1 MGRVSG
7 GSCSR
12 NTVRLTTSRQAS
24 NTEIFLRVLWT
35 SVSVLALL
43 VGCADPEH
51 GRRDSVAVW
60 VPRRVGDTTTV
71 SATPPRVPDSVPTP
85 TPQDTLPTGYAL
97 TDTTNWGTI
106 EEDGQRAVLRRGGTA
121 IDTVDLTFGVAAV
134 GQDSLVFFP
143 VRTDT
148 LPLPTTSVP
157 SYESYPTEH
166 VLWTPVTRRKLREVL
181 PFFNS
186 FISSPT
192 TPREGVINY
201 WGVQPYGRTNRV
213 YAMRYNFRTA
223 HVDSLFL
230 NREDPVA
237 TDYRY
242 HFGLPQIHPGE
253 VSFDGLVVD
262 SATWRIIRQDS
273 VSR

>member
-1 MGRVSG
+1 
-7 GSCSR
+7 
-12 NTVRLTTSRQAS
+12 
-24 NTEIFLRVLWT
+24 LRVLWT

-43 VGCADPEH
+43 VACADPEH
-51 GRRDSVAVW
+51 GHRDSVAVW

-71 SATPPRVPDSVPTP
+71 SATPPRVPDPAPTP
-85 TPQDTLPTGYAL
+85 TPQDTLPAGYAL

-106 EEDGQRAVLRRGGTA
+106 EEDGQRAVLRRAGVA
-121 IDTVDLTFGVAAV
+121 IDTVDLNFGVAAV

-166 VLWTPVTRRKLREVL
+166 VLWTPVSRRELRDVL

-192 TPREGVINY
+192 TPRDGVIHY
-201 WGVQPYGRTNRV
+201 WGVQPYGKTNRV

-223 HVDSLFL
+223 RSDSLFL

-242 HFGLPQIHPGE
+242 HFGLPQIHGTE
-253 VSFDGLVVD
+253 ISFDGLVVD

>member
-1 MGRVSG
+1 
-7 GSCSR
+7 
-12 NTVRLTTSRQAS
+12 
-24 NTEIFLRVLWT
+24 LRVLWT

-43 VGCADPEH
+43 VACADPEH

-71 SATPPRVPDSVPTP
+71 SATPPRVPDPAPTP
-85 TPQDTLPTGYAL
+85 SPQDTLPAGYAL

-106 EEDGQRAVLRRGGTA
+106 EEDGQRAVLRRAGVA
-121 IDTVDLTFGVAAV
+121 IDTVDLNFGVAAV

-166 VLWTPVTRRKLREVL
+166 VLWTPVSRRELRDVL

-192 TPREGVINY
+192 TPRDGVIHY
-201 WGVQPYGRTNRV
+201 WGVQPYGKTNRV

-223 HVDSLFL
+223 RSDSLFL

-242 HFGLPQIHPGE
+242 HFGLPQIHGTE
-253 VSFDGLVVD
+253 ISFDGLVVD

>member
-1 MGRVSG
+1 IRCAVAS
-7 GSCSR
+7 
-12 NTVRLTTSRQAS
+12 TSRCGAD
-24 NTEIFLRVLWT
+24 ILRLFCTLVPILP
-35 SVSVLALL
+35 LL

-60 VPRRVGDTTTV
+60 VPRRAGDTTTV
-71 SATPPRVPDSVPTP
+71 SAPPPRIPDSTPPP
-85 TPQDTLPTGYAL
+85 TPQDTLPAGYTL

-106 EEDGQRAVLRRGGTA
+106 EEDGQRAVLRRGGVA

-143 VRTDT
+143 VRTDS

-166 VLWTPVTRRKLREVL
+166 VLWTPVSRRELRKLL
-181 PFFNS
+181 PSFNA

-192 TPREGVINY
+192 TPREGVIHY
-201 WGVQPYGRTNRV
+201 WGLQPHDKTNRV

-223 HVDSLFL
+223 HLDSLFL
-230 NREDPVA
+230 DREDPVA

-242 HFGLPQIHPGE
+242 HFGLPQIHRGE
-253 VSFDGLVVD
+253 VSFDGIVVD
-262 SATWRIIRQDS
+262 STTWQIIRHDS
-273 VSR
+273 VSH